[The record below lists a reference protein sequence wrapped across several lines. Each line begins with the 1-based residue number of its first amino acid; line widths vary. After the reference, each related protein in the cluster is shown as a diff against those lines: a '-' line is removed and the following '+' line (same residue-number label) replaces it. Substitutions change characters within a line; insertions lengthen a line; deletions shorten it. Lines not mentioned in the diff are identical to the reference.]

1 MIVLD
6 KKSSALLSY
15 LISLDEPETVMA
27 ISKHLG
33 QSRRK
38 IYYHLDNI
46 NESLPDDVEKIVSF
60 PRVGIVLNEEQKEA
74 CQKLLEELDAYSYV
88 MSSRERIQLMLV
100 YIAVADSRVTLEKL
114 MQLTEV
120 SRNTVLNDLNSL
132 RERLSLEQYN
142 VQIHVTKTRGY
153 YLDAHA
159 FAKIQFV
166 HRTLYNIY
174 TTESDSFQKIMH
186 DKIVEF
192 TNYETLFCPAKL
204 DYLRQLLDETKK
216 ELGKKLNTQDSEFM
230 FNILPYLLMSYRN
243 MVISPDERKRLEK
256 EFLLA
261 KERIEY
267 HIAERMAKGFED
279 KFHVAYDDVEISII
293 AMLLLSFRKDK
304 DSHNDSSDF
313 DAMRDVIRSFLD
325 AFEKDYDLSFEHK
338 DELINQLLTH
348 CKALLYRKIYGIFSL
363 NPMTEQVKSKY
374 GNLFAMTKSCAHI
387 LEEAWFIQLNDDDIA
402 YLTIHLG
409 GALYHIGAQD
419 RYQPKVI
426 LVCDEGIGS
435 RKFLLKQCQRYIPQA
450 RIEAVFTSEQFNSVR
465 DIVAADVV
473 IATSDGIETKL
484 PMLVVN
490 PVLTNDDIIRL
501 VSFVYSNGKR
511 THDDLSQD
519 LDQLLGHYVKDE
531 SERYVLRNQL
541 EKVFRDELLRDL
553 K

>member
-38 IYYHLDNI
+38 IYYHLDKI
-46 NESLPDDVEKIVSF
+46 NESLSDDVEKIVSF
-60 PRVGIVLNEEQKEA
+60 PRVGIVLSENQKKA
-74 CQKLLEELDAYSYV
+74 CQKLLKELDAYSYV
-88 MSSRERIQLMLV
+88 MSSHERICLLLI

-132 RERLSLEQYN
+132 RERLSLDQYN
-142 VQIHVTKTRGY
+142 VKIHVTKTRGY
-153 YLDAHA
+153 YLEAHPL
-159 FAKIQFV
+159 AKMQFV

-174 TTESDSFQKIMH
+174 TTESGSFQKIMH
-186 DKIVEF
+186 DKIVVS
-192 TNYETLFCPAKL
+192 TGYDKLFSQPKL
-204 DYLRQLLDETKK
+204 DYLRQLLDESKK
-216 ELGKKLNTQDSEFM
+216 ELGKKLNTQDSAFM

-243 MVISPDERKRLEK
+243 MVISSNERKRLEK

-267 HIAERMAKGFED
+267 HIAERIAKDFEER
-279 KFHVAYDDVEISII
+279 FHVAYDDVEISII

-304 DSHNDSSDF
+304 DSHNGSSDF
-313 DAMRDVIRSFLD
+313 DAMRNVIKDFLD
-325 AFEKDYDLSFEHK
+325 DCERTYHVSFEHK
-338 DELINQLLTH
+338 DELNNQLLTH
-348 CKALLYRKIYGIFSL
+348 CKALLYRKTYGIFSL

-387 LEEAWFIQLNDDDIA
+387 LEDAWFIRLNDDDIA

-409 GALYHIGAQD
+409 GALYHIGVQD
-419 RYQPKVI
+419 HYQPRLI

-450 RIEAVFTSEQFNSVR
+450 NIEAVFTSEQFNSVR
-465 DIVAADVV
+465 DIVSADAV

-490 PVLTNDDIIRL
+490 SVLTNDDIIRL

-519 LDQLLGHYVKDE
+519 LDQLLGNHIKDE

-541 EKVFRDELLRDL
+541 EKVFRDELLRHL